1 LALSKN
7 WLSSRN
13 FSNIVDN
20 RLSRSYWPVF
30 LLFSVVAMEKA
41 GVIWQ
46 VSQPL
51 HRTKSQINPH
61 PGILMDNSG
70 PVNSASGKA
79 ANSSMASRKKEPPA
93 VERPVSL
100 KILAD
105 YLGLCPATVSV
116 VLNNVPGR
124 SIPHETRER
133 VRAAARKFNYQPS
146 LLARSLRKQ
155 RTFTIGVLVPE
166 LSDGYHTMVM
176 SGIGDH
182 LMQEGYFYF
191 SAHHRHRADLVEE
204 YPRLFMGRGAEGI
217 IAIDTALEHEL
228 PIPVVAVAGHKKI
241 AGVTNVALDHRRA
254 AELALRHLHQL
265 GHRHIAFMRGQP
277 FSSDSDDRWRS
288 IVAIAREIDI
298 EIRPELT
305 IQLEKDLSSPELGYP
320 VVQQLLQNKRRFSAI
335 VSFNDIAAIGAIRA
349 LRDANLRV
357 PDDISVVGFDDIKA
371 AAYHNPS
378 LTTIRQ
384 PLHDMGQSA
393 ARILL
398 QRIQGFKE
406 YPKEFAV
413 PPELIIRES
422 TAPPNARSRRR

>member
-1 LALSKN
+1 MQPSQ
-7 WLSSRN
+7 
-13 FSNIVDN
+13 
-20 RLSRSYWPVF
+20 P
-30 LLFSVVAMEKA
+30 
-41 GVIWQ
+41 GVILKAAKGGPDA
-46 VSQPL
+46 SRL
-51 HRTKSQINPH
+51 GAKSGDSMVQNKK
-61 PGILMDNSG
+61 DQKR
-70 PVNSASGKA
+70 SGK
-79 ANSSMASRKKEPPA
+79 
-93 VERPVSL
+93 PVSL

-105 YLGLCPATVSV
+105 YLGLCPATVSL

-124 SIPHETRER
+124 SIPHQTRER

-155 RTFTIGVLVPE
+155 RTFTVGVLVPE
-166 LSDGYHTMVM
+166 LSDGYHTLVM

-191 SAHHRHRADLVEE
+191 SAHHRHKPDLVEE
-204 YPRLFMGRGAEGI
+204 YPRLLMGRGAEGI

-228 PIPVVAVAGHKKI
+228 PVPVIAVAGHKKI
-241 AGVTNVALDHRRA
+241 SGVTNVVLDHRHA

-277 FSSDSDDRWRS
+277 FSSDSDTRWRS
-288 IVAIAREIDI
+288 LVAVARELNIV
-298 EIRPELT
+298 IRPELT
-305 IQLEKDLSSPELGYP
+305 IQLEKDLTSPELGYP
-320 VVQQLLQNKRRFSAI
+320 VVQQLLQLKRRFTALI
-335 VSFNDIAAIGAIRA
+335 SFNDIAAIGAIRA
-349 LRDANLRV
+349 LRDANLLV
-357 PDDISVVGFDDIKA
+357 PDDVSVVGFDDIKA

-398 QRIQGFKE
+398 QRIQGFKD
-406 YPKEFAV
+406 YPKECAV

-422 TAPPNARSRRR
+422 TAPVSGRSR

>member
-1 LALSKN
+1 MPGKHPRVILEPRQPTP
-7 WLSSRN
+7 SSE
-13 FSNIVDN
+13 VQG
-20 RLSRSYWPVF
+20 
-30 LLFSVVAMEKA
+30 E
-41 GVIWQ
+41 
-46 VSQPL
+46 VSESPMPP
-51 HRTKSQINPH
+51 TKKRKH
-61 PGILMDNSG
+61 PSDK
-70 PVNSASGKA
+70 PVN
-79 ANSSMASRKKEPPA
+79 
-93 VERPVSL
+93 L

-105 YLGLCPATVSV
+105 YLGLCPATVSL

-124 SIPHETRER
+124 SIPHDTRER

-155 RTFTIGVLVPE
+155 RTFTVGVLVPE

-191 SAHHRHRADLVEE
+191 SAHHRHKPDLVEE
-204 YPRLFMGRGAEGI
+204 YQRLLMGRGAEGI

-228 PIPVVAVAGHKKI
+228 SIPVVAVAGHKKI
-241 AGVTNVALDHRRA
+241 SGVTNVVLDHRHA

-288 IVAIAREIDI
+288 IVAVAKEIGI
-298 EIRPELT
+298 EVRPELT
-305 IQLEKDLSSPELGYP
+305 IQLEKDLTSPELGYP
-320 VVQQLLQNKRRFSAI
+320 VIQQLLQHKRRFTALI
-335 VSFNDIAAIGAIRA
+335 SFNDIAAIGAIRA

-357 PDDISVVGFDDIKA
+357 PEDVSVVGFDDIKP

-384 PLHDMGQSA
+384 PLHDMGESA

-398 QRIQGFKE
+398 QRIQGFKD
-406 YPKEFAV
+406 YPKEYAV

-422 TAPPNARSRRR
+422 TSAPNPRSRQR

>member
-1 LALSKN
+1 MQPSQ
-7 WLSSRN
+7 
-13 FSNIVDN
+13 
-20 RLSRSYWPVF
+20 P
-30 LLFSVVAMEKA
+30 
-41 GVIWQ
+41 GVI
-46 VSQPL
+46 L
-51 HRTKSQINPH
+51 
-61 PGILMDNSG
+61 
-70 PVNSASGKA
+70 KA
-79 ANSSMASRKKEPPA
+79 AKGGPDASRLGAKSGDSMVQNKKDQK
-93 VERPVSL
+93 RSDKPVSL

-105 YLGLCPATVSV
+105 YLGLCPATVSL

-124 SIPHETRER
+124 SIPQETRER

-155 RTFTIGVLVPE
+155 RTFTVGVLVPE

-191 SAHHRHRADLVEE
+191 SAHHRHKPDLVEE
-204 YPRLFMGRGAEGI
+204 YPRLLMGRGAEGI

-228 PIPVVAVAGHKKI
+228 AVPVVAVAGHKKI
-241 AGVTNVALDHRRA
+241 SGVTNVVLDHRHA

-288 IVAIAREIDI
+288 IVAVARELNI

-305 IQLEKDLSSPELGYP
+305 IQLEKDLTSPELGYP
-320 VVQQLLQNKRRFSAI
+320 VVQQLLQLKRRFTALI
-335 VSFNDIAAIGAIRA
+335 SFNDIAAIGAIRA
-349 LRDANLRV
+349 LRDANLLV
-357 PDDISVVGFDDIKA
+357 PDDVSVVGFDDIKA

-398 QRIQGFKE
+398 QRIQGFKD
-406 YPKEFAV
+406 YPKECAV

-422 TAPPNARSRRR
+422 TAPVSGRSR

>member
-1 LALSKN
+1 MQPSQ
-7 WLSSRN
+7 
-13 FSNIVDN
+13 
-20 RLSRSYWPVF
+20 P
-30 LLFSVVAMEKA
+30 
-41 GVIWQ
+41 GVI
-46 VSQPL
+46 L
-51 HRTKSQINPH
+51 
-61 PGILMDNSG
+61 
-70 PVNSASGKA
+70 KA
-79 ANSSMASRKKEPPA
+79 AKGGPDASRLGAKSGDSMVQNKKDQK
-93 VERPVSL
+93 RSDKPVSL

-105 YLGLCPATVSV
+105 YLGLCPATVSL

-124 SIPHETRER
+124 SIPQETRER

-155 RTFTIGVLVPE
+155 RTFTVGVLVPE

-191 SAHHRHRADLVEE
+191 SAHHRHKPDLVEE
-204 YPRLFMGRGAEGI
+204 YPRLLMGRGAEGI

-228 PIPVVAVAGHKKI
+228 AVPVVAVAGHKKI
-241 AGVTNVALDHRRA
+241 SGVTNVVLDHRHA

-277 FSSDSDDRWRS
+277 FSSDSDYRWRS
-288 IVAIAREIDI
+288 LVAVARELNI

-305 IQLEKDLSSPELGYP
+305 IQLEKDLTSPELGYP
-320 VVQQLLQNKRRFSAI
+320 VVQQLLQLKRRFTALI
-335 VSFNDIAAIGAIRA
+335 SFNDIAAIGAIRA
-349 LRDANLRV
+349 LRDANLLV
-357 PDDISVVGFDDIKA
+357 PDDVSVVGFDDIKA

-398 QRIQGFKE
+398 QRIQGFKD
-406 YPKEFAV
+406 YPKECAV

-422 TAPPNARSRRR
+422 TAPVSGRSR